1 MKIKEHCTNIK
12 IVGFNNYYSNAG
24 RVTTPM
30 NISCKVDKKPVQ
42 FKTSGHMFVY
52 EILDGIIKRAGK

>member
-1 MKIKEHCTNIK
+1 MEIKEHCTKMK
-12 IVGFNNYYSNAG
+12 IAGFNNYYSSSG
-24 RVTTPM
+24 RVATPM
-30 NISCKVDKKPVQ
+30 TIKCIVDNKPVK

>member
-1 MKIKEHCTNIK
+1 MEIKEHCTNIK
-12 IVGFNNYYSNAG
+12 IVGFNNYYSSSG

-30 NISCKVDKKPVQ
+30 SISCKVDKKPVQ

-52 EILDGIIKRAGK
+52 EIIDGLIKRGKK

>member
-1 MKIKEHCTNIK
+1 
-12 IVGFNNYYSNAG
+12 
-24 RVTTPM
+24 M

-52 EILDGIIKRAGK
+52 EILEGIIKRAGK